1 MSVYIQIGNISYSF
15 DFIHIFLAPR
25 ILPPLSPLAIY
36 KIHLEGYSPQPSYPT
51 YPSKHLIA
59 RTQGTANTGS
69 AGPGATATSAVLR
82 DGGSED
88 SATGI
93 SSSDSAPGGVKAECF
108 NCGATH
114 TPLWR
119 RGLNDELNCNA
130 CGLYCKIVYFF
141 FGSLY
146 AKFKFF

>member
-1 MSVYIQIGNISYSF
+1 MT
-15 DFIHIFLAPR
+15 
-25 ILPPLSPLAIY
+25 AI
-36 KIHLEGYSPQPSYPT
+36 
-51 YPSKHLIA
+51 
-59 RTQGTANTGS
+59 
-69 AGPGATATSAVLR
+69 SAVLR

-93 SSSDSAPGGVKAECF
+93 SLSDSAPRGVKAECF

-130 CGLYCKIVYFF
+130 CGLYCKIVCFF

-146 AKFKFF
+146 AKFKIF